1 MKTLIAKADTVVE
14 PASTRWALAS
24 LSLAMLLSSLGTS
37 IANVGLPT
45 LAQAFNAS
53 FQDVQWVVLSYLV
66 AITTLIVSVGRL
78 GDVIGRRRLLLS
90 GITLFTGA
98 SLLSAAAPSLVL
110 LIAARAVQG
119 LGAAVMMA
127 LTMAFVGDIV
137 AKSRTGSVMGL
148 LGTMSA
154 TGTALGPALGG
165 SLIAAC
171 GWPAL
176 FLINVPLGVLTL
188 ALAYRFLPADSSRL
202 PLDSSKFDPLGSVVL
217 TLTLA
222 AYALAMTMGKG
233 RFDALN
239 LLLLMTAIGGLALL
253 VLVEKKVAAPL
264 INLALFGNKVLSASL
279 ALNLLVATV
288 MMATLV
294 VGPFYLSRTLALKP
308 VLVGVVLSIGPMI
321 SALTGVLAGRAVD
334 RFGASSMV
342 ITGLGVMAAGATAL
356 VILPPLFGVGG
367 YIAAIIVLTPGYQ
380 LFMAANNTA
389 VMMDVQANQRG
400 VIAAMLGLSRNLG
413 LISGASVMGAI
424 FTVGAATSNMISA
437 SPAAVAAGMML
448 TFVVAALLLILA
460 LAIVWLNRPAR

>member
-1 MKTLIAKADTVVE
+1 MKTLIVKADTVVE

-171 GWPAL
+171 GWPDAGAGQDGRNATRYTASAVRTSASGQPSGDAP
-176 FLINVPLGVLTL
+176 FASRASRVRT
-188 ALAYRFLPADSSRL
+188 ACRRWSSRQ
-202 PLDSSKFDPLGSVVL
+202 PPRRCCTHSKREP
-217 TLTLA
+217 
-222 AYALAMTMGKG
+222 
-233 RFDALN
+233 N
-239 LLLLMTAIGGLALL
+239 H
-253 VLVEKKVAAPL
+253 EHQ
-264 INLALFGNKVLSASL
+264 
-279 ALNLLVATV
+279 
-288 MMATLV
+288 
-294 VGPFYLSRTLALKP
+294 
-308 VLVGVVLSIGPMI
+308 I
-321 SALTGVLAGRAVD
+321 SHHFARI
-334 RFGASSMV
+334 RWPS
-342 ITGLGVMAAGATAL
+342 GAT
-356 VILPPLFGVGG
+356 
-367 YIAAIIVLTPGYQ
+367 
-380 LFMAANNTA
+380 
-389 VMMDVQANQRG
+389 R
-400 VIAAMLGLSRNLG
+400 S
-413 LISGASVMGAI
+413 
-424 FTVGAATSNMISA
+424 
-437 SPAAVAAGMML
+437 
-448 TFVVAALLLILA
+448 
-460 LAIVWLNRPAR
+460 